1 MSGVVVVGVDAS
13 ASARKAAEVALD
25 LAESLGASLHVVTG
39 FESESAETFGSGS
52 DQVTVFRGD
61 SAQHVAESLGASR
74 PGVEVTHFASR
85 GKPARLAH
93 QGSHP
98 PECPADRGG
107 QPQDARHRPAPGQRG
122 QQRGAQRPV
131 RCIHRKHLRGL
142 RHFPHNVKR
151 TTAEIP
157 AVVRFRFPAGQA
169 RYSSSVTWSSQVTTC
184 PFPSASCMATC
195 AMNRSGVAPC
205 QCSSPGSM

>member
-74 PGVEVTHFASR
+74 PGVQVTHFASR
-85 GKPARLAH
+85 GKPADSLIKEAIRL
-93 QGSHP
+93 
-98 PECPADRGG
+98 
-107 QPQDARHRPAPGQRG
+107 DARLIVVGNRRMRG
-122 QQRGAQRPV
+122 IGRLLGSVANSV
-131 RCIHRKHLRGL
+131 A
-142 RHFPHNVKR
+142 HN
-151 TTAEIP
+151 
-157 AVVRFRFPAGQA
+157 
-169 RYSSSVTWSSQVTTC
+169 
-184 PFPSASCMATC
+184 
-195 AMNRSGVAPC
+195 APC
-205 QCSSPGSM
+205 DVYIANTYED